1 MGAPRTRTSHA
12 TPRPLFA
19 AKDRNSVD
27 AIAAFT
33 DNDSEASPDQG
44 ELFTLSTARVAAIF
58 PAAGQGIRMGS
69 SKKQFLKLD
78 GKPILIHTLRKFAA
92 CPEVTD
98 LFVATPKED
107 LAETRELIAAENL
120 GRSVTVVEG
129 GSRRQD
135 SVENC
140 LRVVSP
146 GTDLVAV
153 HDAVRPFVSP
163 ALISAVIEEASRTG
177 ASILGVLT
185 VDTVKQVE
193 RNRILST
200 IPRDRIVLAQTPQ
213 VFRYAILKEAFEK
226 AREDGYLGTDEASLV
241 EHLGIEITVVQ
252 GSDRNIKIT
261 QPSDLDLARFYLD
274 QERHSLTEPLSRRD
288 DAAPGGKDRPRPA
301 P

>member
-1 MGAPRTRTSHA
+1 
-12 TPRPLFA
+12 
-19 AKDRNSVD
+19 
-27 AIAAFT
+27 
-33 DNDSEASPDQG
+33 
-44 ELFTLSTARVAAIF
+44 
-58 PAAGQGIRMGS
+58 MGS

-107 LAETRELIAAENL
+107 LAETRDLIASENL

-140 LRVVSP
+140 LREVSP

-163 ALISAVIEEASRTG
+163 ALISAVIAEASRTG

-274 QERHSLTEPLSRRD
+274 QERHSLTEPLSRHD
-288 DAAPGGKDRPRPA
+288 DAAPGGKDRPHPH

>member
-1 MGAPRTRTSHA
+1 
-12 TPRPLFA
+12 
-19 AKDRNSVD
+19 
-27 AIAAFT
+27 
-33 DNDSEASPDQG
+33 
-44 ELFTLSTARVAAIF
+44 
-58 PAAGQGIRMGS
+58 MGS

-78 GKPILIHTLRKFAA
+78 GLPILIHTLRKFTA

-107 LAETRELIAAENL
+107 LAETRDLIAGENL

-140 LRVVSP
+140 LREVSP
-146 GTDLVAV
+146 GTELVAV

-213 VFRYAILKEAFEK
+213 VFRYSILKQAFEK
-226 AREDGYLGTDEASLV
+226 AREDGFLGTDEASLV
-241 EHLGIEITVVQ
+241 EHLGFDITVVQ
-252 GSDRNIKIT
+252 GSERNIKIT
-261 QPSDLDLARFYLD
+261 QPSDLDLARFYLE
-274 QERHSLTEPLSRRD
+274 QERYSLAEPVPRRSD
-288 DAAPGGKDRPRPA
+288 VVPGGKDRPHPH

>member
-1 MGAPRTRTSHA
+1 
-12 TPRPLFA
+12 
-19 AKDRNSVD
+19 
-27 AIAAFT
+27 
-33 DNDSEASPDQG
+33 
-44 ELFTLSTARVAAIF
+44 
-58 PAAGQGIRMGS
+58 MGS

-78 GKPILIHTLRKFAA
+78 GQPILIHTLRKFAA

-107 LAETRELIAAENL
+107 LAETRDLIASENL
-120 GRSVTVVEG
+120 GRNVTVVEG

-140 LRVVSP
+140 LREVSS

-213 VFRYAILKEAFEK
+213 VFRYTILKQAFEK

-261 QPSDLDLARFYLD
+261 QPSDLDWARFYLD
-274 QERHSLTEPLSRRD
+274 QERHSLTEPNLRRD
-288 DAAPGGKDRPRPA
+288 DAAPGGKDRPQSHP
-301 P
+301 